1 MTATNL
7 NLLRTTYPTRR
18 PFVREIT
25 FVDGIGPPP
34 FGWFDE
40 TQDHLGGIAQSSL
53 GWSASIDS
61 EEFEQSYVTAGYF
74 GRMLVTREVGLNS
87 IGPVAPVEVGEHGV
101 WQYQAN
107 ALPFAY
113 TAEGA
118 RMALD
123 GDFLLTAKV
132 KIVSPGS
139 LDTAELRGFVVGLG
153 PLVGMGQFPCIA
165 CGGDKENWQALYSPD
180 PSSAQ
185 VVDDTGIPCVA
196 GRWYRLQISRVA
208 GAVRFFVNG
217 ALARFASGLEGVYS
231 PDRLLNAR
239 KLVEISRTNAGPANE
254 GFFIDSLHLRAER
267 VI

>member
-1 MTATNL
+1 MTAANL
-7 NLLRTTYPTRR
+7 SLLRTTYPTRR

-34 FGWFDE
+34 YVWFDE
-40 TQDHLGGIAQSSL
+40 TQEHIGGLAQSSL
-53 GWSASIDS
+53 GWSASCDS
-61 EEFEQSYVTAGYF
+61 EEFEQNYVTAGYF
-74 GRMLVTREVGLNS
+74 GRMIVTRDVGLS
-87 IGPVAPVEVGEHGV
+87 SVGPVSPVEVGEHGV

-107 ALPFAY
+107 AMPFAY
-113 TAEGA
+113 TAEGG
-118 RMALD
+118 RYSLD

-132 KIVSPGS
+132 KIVAPGG
-139 LDTAELRGFVVGLG
+139 LDPAQDRGFVVGLG
-153 PLVGMGQFPCIA
+153 PIAGMGQFPCIA
-165 CGGDKENWQALYSPD
+165 CGGDKANWQALYSPD
-180 PSSAQ
+180 PNSAQ
-185 VVDDTGIPCVA
+185 VADDTGIPCVA

-217 ALARFASGLEGVYS
+217 ALARFASGLDGVYY